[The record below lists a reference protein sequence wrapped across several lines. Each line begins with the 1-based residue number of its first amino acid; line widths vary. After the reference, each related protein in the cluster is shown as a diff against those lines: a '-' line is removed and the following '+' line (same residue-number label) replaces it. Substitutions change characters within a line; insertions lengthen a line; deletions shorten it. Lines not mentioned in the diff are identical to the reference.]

1 MKNLWKLAL
10 VSTLALLAACSNNSG
25 SNQIPPSTFRINP
38 SLTPSVSSIPDP
50 EGGAPRPV
58 GAMRGKSGH
67 QSEFVLNELIISSDD
82 TAKVE
87 ALAARYGGQVLRTIS
102 LEGAPK
108 LHLVRVNPAPAV
120 ESQLAQDLR
129 ALVPDARSDLEFSS
143 QEGLNLLATAAREGV
158 SQNLKVSLNFLLLPQ
173 IVQPQ
178 DIARSTSFEASFDTV
193 REVDRP
199 DYDPNAFNWPYM
211 NRGSPQDIGV
221 AEAWRLLQAAGKLS
235 NRVKIAVIDGGFAR
249 DHPDYPATRRIYGGA
264 DWGARNPYG
273 CGGSPCPW
281 HGTLVTQAAMA
292 QPDNNR
298 GVAGPA
304 GPVAEL
310 MAVQLPAPDFF
321 EFIRFTFITLPG
333 LFAEG
338 PRILNF
344 SGAAPIDAVPGALL
358 EMTIN
363 PILGPIL
370 SVFQPLLFASAGNSG
385 ANVDEEDCFIAC
397 WEDTLWVPCELPG
410 FICVGGMGWNT
421 TAKARL
427 SNFGTKRDDS
437 SVDIYGPF
445 VVWGGPDPSDGTV
458 RKVSGT
464 SVASPF
470 VAGVAALIWAA
481 NPDLPARRVKDLLF
495 ELAHTGGVHGEGGHQ
510 RRVNAFGAV
519 SRALGNV
526 PPFIRIERPS
536 EGSTFSWRLPVSL
549 EALTYDPDTSG
560 TPSVG
565 WSSSLNGN
573 LGSGTSLT
581 VNSLNLGNHR
591 ITATATSGGQ
601 SASASVNITI
611 RNDRPT
617 VAIVEPAG
625 STFCTNQPV
634 TFRAVVSDPNNN
646 ASHPFPT
653 GNVVWRVGTTTFGTG
668 LTASR
673 TFTSPGSY
681 TVTVQA
687 TDDAPAPHT
696 LSHSASLTI
705 TVQNCTNLPPTVNI
719 TNPASDLDVT
729 PFTSDTNGYY
739 FQITLQGNATDPED
753 GPLSGAS
760 LVWTTDRADVQPG
773 PPSTGDQVLGTG
785 TSVANV
791 RLYTTCA
798 MPYSG
803 TVVHRITLTATDSA
817 GNRVSRTRLIT
828 VRTIC

>member
-10 VSTLALLAACSNNSG
+10 VSTLALLAACGNNSG

-67 QSEFVLNELIISSDD
+67 QSEFVLNELMISSDD

-108 LHLVRVNPAPAV
+108 LHLVRVNAAPAV

-158 SQNLKVSLNFLLLPQ
+158 SQNLKVSLNFIL
-173 IVQPQ
+173 QPQ
-178 DIARSTSFEASFDTV
+178 GFAERTSFEADPSAV
-193 REVDRP
+193 ASADRSA
-199 DYDPNAFNWPYM
+199 YTPNAFDWPYM

-235 NRVKIAVIDGGFAR
+235 NRVKIAVIDGGFER

-292 QPDNNR
+292 QPDNNQ

-304 GPVAEL
+304 GPIAEL
-310 MAVQLPAPDFF
+310 MAVQVPGDFF
-321 EFIRFTFITLPG
+321 EFLRFVVTTLG
-333 LFAEG
+333 GAAIER
-338 PRILNF
+338 PRIVNI
-344 SGAAPIDAVPGALL
+344 SGAGAIPAVPGALL
-358 EMTIN
+358 ELAIT
-363 PILGPIL
+363 
-370 SVFQPLLFASAGNSG
+370 PLLLAIETSPLRPIFFASAGNAG
-385 ANVDEEDCFIAC
+385 VNVDAEDCFGPIC
-397 WEDTLWVPCELPG
+397 WEEDLWVPCELLG
-410 FICVGGMGWNT
+410 FICVGGMGWDT
-421 TAKARL
+421 TAKAPG
-427 SNFGTKRDDS
+427 SNYGSDRDS
-437 SVDIYGPF
+437 FSVDIYGPYTI
-445 VVWGGPDPSDGTV
+445 WGGPDFDRREV
-458 RKVSGT
+458 RKINGT
-464 SVASPF
+464 SFSSPF
-470 VAGVAALIWAA
+470 VAGVAALVWAA
-481 NPDLPARRVKDLLF
+481 NPLLPAQLV
-495 ELAHTGGVHGEGGHQ
+495 ELTLYETAHSGGVHGEGGHQ

-519 SRALGNV
+519 SRVLGNV
-526 PPFIRIERPS
+526 PPFVRIERPS
-536 EGSTFSWRLPVSL
+536 EGSTHSWRLPVFL
-549 EALTYDPDTSG
+549 QALTYDPDTSG

-565 WSSSLNGN
+565 WSSSLNGS

-617 VAIVEPAG
+617 VDIVEPAG
-625 STFCTNQPV
+625 GTFCTNQPV

-653 GNVVWRVGTTTFGTG
+653 GNVVWRVGTTNFGTG

-681 TVTVQA
+681 TVTVEA

-696 LSHSASLTI
+696 LSHSDSITI
-705 TVQNCTNLPPTVNI
+705 NVQNCTNFPPNVSI

-729 PFTSDTNGYY
+729 PSTSDTNGYY

-760 LVWTTDRADVQPG
+760 LVWTTNRADVQPG
-773 PPSTGDQVLGTG
+773 GPSTGDQVLGTG
-785 TSVANV
+785 TSVNV
-791 RLYTTCA
+791 RLYTTCT
-798 MPYSG
+798 MPYFG
-803 TVVHRITLTATDSA
+803 TVVHHITLTATDSA

-828 VRTIC
+828 VRTLC